1 MTEKQYTEYEEVAYT
16 FTVEFNEKEK
26 SLEFYIDDYSRN
38 DMIKGLNS
46 FGRERPDR
54 MQSII
59 YFSPEMGG
67 TDQLTDIQQGQGT
80 VMTDQFRMY
89 FWNHSDSD
97 DNIVSF
103 NFNERAQEA
112 YLDMEG
118 SGRDRLVSF
127 LQGLSIPSVTSV
139 TVGDSSHLLDE
150 PLDRRD
156 GGNPTPYQPIRK
168 VTFFMLERPE

>member
-1 MTEKQYTEYEEVAYT
+1 MTEYVEVEYTL
-16 FTVEFNEKEK
+16 TVEFNGKEK

-38 DMIKGLNS
+38 DMIESLNA
-46 FGRERPDR
+46 FGDPKNIDVDEPTN
-54 MQSII
+54 II
-59 YFSPEMGG
+59 YFSPEWGFTEG
-67 TDQLTDIQQGQGT
+67 LTDVQQGQGT
-80 VMTDQFRMY
+80 VMADQFRMY
-89 FWNHSDSD
+89 LWNHSDSD

-118 SGRDRLVSF
+118 QGRDRVVAF
-127 LQGLSIPSVTSV
+127 LQGLPIPSVTTV